1 MQHED
6 FMKIRFLLPIVCSVA
21 LMAGCI
27 KPYRM
32 DIQQGNLI
40 TEKEVA
46 QLKRGM
52 SKREVR
58 YVMGTPLV
66 VDPFHSDRWD
76 YFYSFLGSRDR
87 TPQRRRVTVVFI
99 EDRLDHIEGD
109 VVAASGGELMESV
122 PEDETGGT
130 RVTTQPEKENKG
142 FMRKAWEKVWGGGA
156 TGDDLNP

>member
-1 MQHED
+1 MQRQA
-6 FMKIRFLLPIVCSVA
+6 FKKRRLLVPIVCGVA
-21 LMAGCI
+21 LMTGCI

-40 TEKEVA
+40 TEKEVT

-76 YFYSFLGSRDR
+76 YFYSFLGNRDR
-87 TPQRRRVTVVFI
+87 NPQRRRVTVVFI

-109 VVAASGGELMESV
+109 VVAATGDDLAAAA
-122 PEDETGGT
+122 PEDESGGT
-130 RVTTQPEKENKG
+130 RMTTPSEKAGKG